1 MKRSQLIKHI
11 IENGCIFK
19 REGSNHSIYMN
30 LKTGK
35 KTAIPRHNEIK
46 DTFCNEICKQLE
58 IPKIK

>member
-1 MKRSQLIKHI
+1 MKRTQLIQHLD
-11 IENGCIFK
+11 NHDCIFK

-35 KTAIPRHNEIK
+35 RTAIPRHNEIK
-46 DTFCNEICKQLE
+46 DSLCNEICKQLD

>member
-11 IENGCIFK
+11 TENGCIFK
-19 REGSNHSIYMN
+19 REGSNHAIYMN

-46 DTFCNEICKQLE
+46 DTFCNAICKQLE